1 MESSKYF
8 TIFPLVLALKYHIM
22 EPRLPLEDMA
32 RSVFTAMNT
41 RNFSELESC
50 ITEDIAFDFPGSGRL
65 EGSKRVIIFL
75 KALLRK
81 YPKLTFTV
89 SEVLLDSQRACA
101 VWTNEGKNTEGIPYA
116 NSGITLI
123 HFANNKICFISD
135 YFKDTSFV
143 QTS

>member
-1 MESSKYF
+1 MDSQ
-8 TIFPLVLALKYHIM
+8 LL
-22 EPRLPLEDMA
+22 LEDMA
-32 RSVFTAMNT
+32 RSIFTAMNT
-41 RNFSELESC
+41 RNFSELESR
-50 ITEDIAFDFPGSGRL
+50 ITEDVVFDFPGAGRL
-65 EGSKRVIIFL
+65 EGNKRVLIFL

-89 SEVLLDSQRACA
+89 SEVLIDTQRACA
-101 VWTNEGKNTEGIPYA
+101 VWTNEGENTEGIPYA

-123 HFANNKICFISD
+123 HFTNNKICFISD